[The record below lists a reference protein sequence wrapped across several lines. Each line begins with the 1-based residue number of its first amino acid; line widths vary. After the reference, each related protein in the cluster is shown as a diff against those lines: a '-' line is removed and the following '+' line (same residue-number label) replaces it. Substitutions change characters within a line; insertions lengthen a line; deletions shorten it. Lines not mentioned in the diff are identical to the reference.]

1 MKEVNKP
8 GIEILPHRPPFL
20 FLDRVVSYDKTE
32 SVGEVTFG
40 PERDFFKGHFPD
52 YPVVP
57 GVILLEAMAQAA
69 AAGVLVGEESG
80 DYAPTSNILLFAGAD
95 EVRFR
100 LQVRPGDTLRTQA
113 KVLRIGHGFAKFQVT
128 GSVDGKVAVEAV
140 IKCMAQRS

>member
-1 MKEVNKP
+1 MKTINKP

-20 FLDRVVSYDKTE
+20 FLDRVVSYDKAE

-40 PERDFFKGHFPD
+40 PDRDFFKGHFPD

-95 EVRFR
+95 DVRFR
-100 LQVRPGDTLRTQA
+100 MQVRPGDTLRTQA
-113 KVLRIGHGFAKFQVT
+113 TVLRIGHGFAKF
-128 GSVDGKVAVEAV
+128 KVSGYVNDNLAVEAT
-140 IKCMAQRS
+140 IRCMAQRS